1 MMRVVLLSLFLGCAA
16 AAEVRANPIRKV
28 VTLMQNMQKEIE
40 AEGAK
45 EKELFDKFMC
55 YCSGGTD
62 SLKKAIAD
70 ATAQAEELTAKLKSE
85 EAEKAQIGQ
94 DLINHKADREGATG
108 DIEEATVLRNKEA
121 AAYAA
126 EKADSETNI
135 AAMGK
140 AIPALEKGMGGAALL
155 QMPDG
160 GRLKKLV
167 QSYPNMDVSDRRQ
180 ALAFLEDSSE
190 STGASDEIVG
200 ILKAMKDDMEAE
212 LKEAIAAEEKAV
224 AGFAD
229 LKASK
234 EKEIEMAT
242 EAIET
247 KMARA
252 GELAV
257 SVVQSKDAL
266 EDANEEAADTTK
278 FLSTLEKDCATKEA
292 DMAERT
298 KMRSMEITAISE
310 AIGILNDDDALDVF
324 KKSLPSSFVQ
334 TVGFLQKG
342 DARASR
348 ARKAQALIAGLA
360 GKTKDTHLNLLLYT
374 VGSKLKL
381 KSAGGFDD
389 VVKMIDDMIVLLGKN
404 QKDDETQKAYCEGE
418 FEKSADEQAASKTK
432 LAQTDAKLS
441 ELTDTIGTLME
452 EISALGASI
461 EALDKS
467 VADAT
472 EQRKE
477 EHAAYVAQMQ
487 MNEAAMGL
495 VDKAKNRMQKFYNPT
510 LYKAPPKTENTMEEK
525 IIIAGTFAQVHM
537 HVAPP
542 PAPEMPSGPVQKNAK
557 SAGVIGMM
565 DTIIKDLGDDMK
577 DMEYEEKTAQKDYAE
592 LMADSQTT
600 RAGDSKALTGKTAT
614 KAEVESELMTTKE
627 IRSATATDLKQIAT
641 VISDLHAACDF
652 IMENFDLRKEARTNE
667 IEGLKNAKAVLA
679 GASFSL

>member
-1 MMRVVLLSLFLGCAA
+1 MRAVLALLFFAA
-16 AAEVRANPIRKV
+16 AQPCTATGANPIRKV

-55 YCSGGTD
+55 YCQGGTGD
-62 SLKKAIAD
+62 LKKAIAD
-70 ATAQAEELTAKLKSE
+70 AEATAEEMTAKVKSE
-85 EAEKAQIGQ
+85 TAEKSQLAQ
-94 DLINHKADREGATG
+94 DLINHKKDREGATA
-108 DIEEATVLRNKEA
+108 DIEEATVLRNKEE
-121 AAYAA
+121 AAYTA

-135 AAMGK
+135 AAMAK

-155 QMPDG
+155 QMPNGD
-160 GRLKKLV
+160 RIKKLV
-167 QSYPNMDVSDRRQ
+167 QSYPNMDVSDRRE

-190 STGASDEIVG
+190 STGASDQIVG

-212 LKEAIAAEEKAV
+212 LKEAIADEEKAV
-224 AGFAD
+224 AGFMD

-252 GELAV
+252 GEVAV
-257 SVVQSKDAL
+257 SVVQSADAL
-266 EDANEEAADTTK
+266 EDAKEEAADTMK
-278 FLSTLEKDCATKEA
+278 FLATLEKDCATKEKE
-292 DMAERT
+292 MAESS
-298 KMRSMEITAISE
+298 KLRSMEIAAISD

-324 KKSLPSSFVQ
+324 KKALPSSFVQ
-334 TVGFLQKG
+334 ANFLQRG
-342 DARASR
+342 DGKASR
-348 ARKAQALIAGLA
+348 ERKAQALLAGVA
-360 GKTKDTHLNLLLYT
+360 GKTKDVRLNLMLYT
-374 VGSKLKL
+374 LGSKLKV

-389 VVKMIDDMIVLLGKN
+389 VVKMIDDMVVLLGKQ
-404 QKDDETQKAYCEGE
+404 QKEDEKQKTYCEDE
-418 FEKSADEQAASKTK
+418 FDKAADEEAASKTK

-452 EISALGASI
+452 EISALTASI
-461 EALDKS
+461 AALDKS

-495 VDKAKNRMQKFYNPT
+495 VEKAKNRMQKFYNPT
-510 LYKAPPKTENTMEEK
+510 LYKAAPKTENTMEEK
-525 IIIAGTFAQVHM
+525 IIIAGTFVQVHS
-537 HVAPP
+537 HRVALPS
-542 PAPEMPSGPVQKNAK
+542 APEMPSGLLQKNAK
-557 SAGVIGMM
+557 SAGVIAMM

-600 RAGDSKALTGKTAT
+600 RAGDTKALTGKEST
-614 KAEVESELMTTKE
+614 KAETESVLMSTKE

-652 IMENFDLRKEARTNE
+652 IMANFDLRKEARTSE
-667 IEGLKNAKAVLA
+667 IEGLKNAKAVLS
-679 GASFSL
+679 GASFSM